1 MRVFIK
7 TKKILSLAFCAALSI
22 PLFLSVSQAELR
34 ESSVGPLEYIG
45 GYPTKETAQKFY
57 DELDF
62 QRAVEVY
69 LWALPMAS
77 YGAMAEAHYK
87 LGAGDHA
94 VIVADN
100 SAEPQQLIL
109 TANQDTI
116 YMSGVLDLAKGPMVI
131 DVPAGLL
138 GTMNNIWQQPLVDIG
153 GPFSPEQNRG
163 GRFLILPP
171 DYDGPMPAIA
181 YHVVKSDTNTVV
193 FYLRAIPQSRDDF
206 PKLQKLVRT
215 FRQYRLAEA
224 KNPPEMTF
232 ISMTGKKADFLTHEG
247 FEFFESLSRYVNA
260 NPPRPQDMAMLGM
273 LETLGIAH
281 GREFKPDKRMR
292 GILTAAAKKGRAMA
306 EVVAWHP
313 RVPEKDLH
321 PYDGS
326 PWKRIFISADPTF
339 HTPDYLAIDQRS
351 RYGFEAIGTSKSMT
365 VAAPGQG
372 SQYVGVYQDDN
383 GQWLTGDNTFSIH
396 LPKDIPA
403 ANFWSLTVYDNH
415 SRSLIQNDQGR
426 ATVGTVH
433 GAVPNADGS
442 FDTYYG
448 PKCPDGVPEANWI
461 QTKPGVGFFVYL
473 RLYGPLESYFDKTW
487 RPGDPKL
494 VK

>member
-1 MRVFIK
+1 MRVFAK
-7 TKKILSLAFCAALSI
+7 AKKVLSLVLFVVLSI
-22 PLFLSVSQAELR
+22 PLLVSVSQAEMR

-45 GYPTKETAQKFY
+45 GYPTNESAQKLY
-57 DELDF
+57 DELDL
-62 QRAVEVY
+62 QRAVEAY

-77 YGAMAEAHYK
+77 YGAMAETHQK

-94 VIVADN
+94 VLVVDN

-116 YMSGVLDLAKGPMVI
+116 YMSGVLDLSKGPMVI

-171 DYDGPMPAIA
+171 GYSGPMPAIS
-181 YHVVKSDTNTVV
+181 YHVVHSDTNTVV

-206 PKLQKLVRT
+206 PKLQKLART
-215 FRQYRLAEA
+215 FKQYRLSEA

-232 ISMTGKKADFLTHEG
+232 VSMTGKKADFLTHEG
-247 FEFFESLSRYVNA
+247 FEFFESLSRYVND
-260 NPPRPQDMAMLGM
+260 NPPRSQDMAMLGM
-273 LETLGIAH
+273 LESLGIAH
-281 GREFKPDKRMR
+281 GREFNPDKRMKK
-292 GILTAAAKKGRAMA
+292 ILTAAAKKGRAMA

-313 RVPEKDLH
+313 RVPKKSLH
-321 PYDGS
+321 PYKGS
-326 PWKRIFISADPTF
+326 PWKNLFISADPTF
-339 HTPDYLAIDQRS
+339 HTPDYLAVDQRS

-372 SQYVGVYQDDN
+372 SQYISVYQDN
-383 GQWLTGDNTFSIH
+383 KGRWLTGDNTFSIH
-396 LPKDIPA
+396 LPNNIPA
-403 ANFWSLTVYDNH
+403 ANFWSLTAYDNH

-426 ATVGTVH
+426 ATVGSVH
-433 GAVPNADGS
+433 EAVPNADGS
-442 FDTYYG
+442 FDIYYG
-448 PKCPDGVPEANWI
+448 PKSPDGIPEANWI

-473 RLYGPLESYFDKTW
+473 RLYGPLESYFAKTW

>member
-1 MRVFIK
+1 MIAFIK
-7 TKKILSLAFCAALSI
+7 TKKILSLALCAVLSI

-34 ESSVGPLEYIG
+34 ESSIGPVEYIG

-57 DELDF
+57 DELDL

-87 LGAGDHA
+87 MGAGDHA

-100 SAEPQQLIL
+100 SGEPQQLIL

-116 YMSGVLDLAKGPMVI
+116 YMSGVLDLAKGPMVL

-171 DYDGPMPAIA
+171 DYNGPMPAVA

-193 FYLRAIPQSRDDF
+193 FYLRAIPLSRDDF
-206 PKLQKLVRT
+206 PELQKLVRT

-232 ISMTGKKADFLTHEG
+232 ISMTGKKADLLTHEG

-260 NPPRPQDMAMLGM
+260 NPSRPQDMAMLGM

-281 GREFKPDKRMR
+281 GREFNPDKRMQE
-292 GILTAAAKKGRAMA
+292 ILTAAARKGRAMA

-313 RVPEKDLH
+313 RLPEKSLH
-321 PYDGS
+321 PYDKS
-326 PWKRIFISADPTF
+326 SWKRLFISADPTF
-339 HTPDYLAIDQRS
+339 HTPDYLLIDQRS

-372 SQYVGVYQDDN
+372 SQYVCVYQDDN
-383 GQWLTGDNTFSIH
+383 GQWLTGDNTFSIQ
-396 LPKDIPA
+396 LPKNIPA

-433 GAVPNADGS
+433 GVVPNADGS
-442 FDTYYG
+442 VDTYYG
-448 PKCPDGVPEANWI
+448 PKCPDGVSEANWI